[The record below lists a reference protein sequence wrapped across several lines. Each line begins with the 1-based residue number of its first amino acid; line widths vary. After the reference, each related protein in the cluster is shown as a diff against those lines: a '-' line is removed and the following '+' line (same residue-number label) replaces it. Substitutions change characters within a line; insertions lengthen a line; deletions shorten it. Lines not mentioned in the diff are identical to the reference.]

1 MAGVGEVIEE
11 VGAEGLAQPASSR
24 ATPREAMPTTLE
36 VSFKDVL

>member
-1 MAGVGEVIEE
+1 MTGVGKVTDE

-24 ATPREAMPTTLE
+24 VKPRQAMPTTLE